1 MHVEQLKQNGPVANS
16 KRADDKNVEDLD
28 KITFD
33 YEQPKDE
40 NSFGLK
46 ITKNKQ

>member
-1 MHVEQLKQNGPVANS
+1 MFANS

-46 ITKNKQ
+46 ITKNKEWIKD